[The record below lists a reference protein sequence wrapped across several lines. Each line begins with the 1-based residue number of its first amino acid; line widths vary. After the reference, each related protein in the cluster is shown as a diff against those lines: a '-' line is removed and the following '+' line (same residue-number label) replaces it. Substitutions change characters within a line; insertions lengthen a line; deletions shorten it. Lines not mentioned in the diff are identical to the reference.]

1 MQQGKDFALA
11 FLERQAKTAPSQE
24 ARERF
29 EKLAA
34 EMRAKLKQRK

>member
-1 MQQGKDFALA
+1 MNHAKDFALS
-11 FLERQAKTAPSQE
+11 FLERQAKTAPSPE

-34 EMRAKLKQRK
+34 EMRAKLGIKR